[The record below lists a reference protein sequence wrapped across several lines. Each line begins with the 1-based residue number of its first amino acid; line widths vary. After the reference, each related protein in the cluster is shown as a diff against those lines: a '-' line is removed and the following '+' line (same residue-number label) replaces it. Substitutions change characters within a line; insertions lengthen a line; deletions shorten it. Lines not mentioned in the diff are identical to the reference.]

1 MHYLWRLNNSG
12 YYTVE
17 YADDI
22 AILINGRFLQ
32 TVSEVLQTALCTV
45 QQRCERTNLS
55 IKPSKMIIIPFTR
68 KRNTKGRKEPTL
80 LNKTIQLSSE
90 AKYLG
95 LMLDK
100 GLTWKKHLDKVI
112 SKAYKAFWTC
122 RSTFG
127 KTWGLKPKVI
137 YWIYTLVL
145 RPIVICCGIC
155 WSHHAQCYT
164 SNDCYK
170 YIDQQLLKGNLFH
183 SKEEWENQSP
193 IPTAPQLLYIEPPTT
208 NNEFT
213 WVSETPF
220 LIDPPSQFSDVPIS
234 VDKPNQNSGGMAPI
248 YNTGGENDLPSTEKI
263 HPMRNSGHITDTGNT
278 SGDRNIPERISQL
291 EDSPR
296 TSIAIDITSSNLF
309 ADRGTDISNYQ
320 PNEHIQPHSSPT
332 NIPSTSKHTS
342 TTTNHP
348 DNSGRKRKSPTSN
361 IRSKRQRIN
370 FDGTIRNKAKQRRL
384 PCGQPTNDTTME
396 KPSNRTSS
404 PSPTTNTSHTIGTD
418 NTDGSPNKDSTY
430 TFIIHKKAFDP
441 LPPSTKKAPTFASFD
456 HGDIHFIFSVTHSN
470 NASRHLSSIL
480 KFLHTTFEGSAEA
493 HTTLQLIRFATRFIS
508 YLIRKGLTTFHKY
521 GTKLIKFLNP
531 LTEAMAQYDTTDL
544 PTSQT
549 MEHCNQYT
557 EDKKTLTQQSIN
569 QRTFSIDYI
578 SSLITEHKITS
589 YESFQR
595 TLPTDIKIQLLKQL
609 GYIGQNII
617 KTLIKIHTTE
627 TLQTIKTKHYY
638 QLILDNIDI
647 SLSNQENVRW
657 LSSLFHN
664 NNINISD
671 FFAKFI
677 AIHSTNITKIN
688 TFVLE
693 GPTNTGKSLLMN
705 ILLSDTKPTRIA
717 RERDKSN
724 FHLDQLPNS
733 TSVIFEEPIIDQ
745 TTVGTWKLLLEGAP
759 IPTDMKHADKE
770 LIHRLPIFI
779 TTNQPLWNWVSTDD
793 IPPLQQRLF
802 PFKLT
807 SSISSYISTHS
818 ALPQPPNIIT
828 KHDIYALILHHIQSI
843 HDDYLLL
850 LASSPISDTS
860 KPYTTT
866 QIKHLE
872 SLQIQLLLQ
881 DSSEQLCDV
890 SNTEDG

>member
-1 MHYLWRLNNSG
+1 M
-12 YYTVE
+12 
-17 YADDI
+17 
-22 AILINGRFLQ
+22 
-32 TVSEVLQTALCTV
+32 
-45 QQRCERTNLS
+45 
-55 IKPSKMIIIPFTR
+55 
-68 KRNTKGRKEPTL
+68 
-80 LNKTIQLSSE
+80 
-90 AKYLG
+90 
-95 LMLDK
+95 
-100 GLTWKKHLDKVI
+100 
-112 SKAYKAFWTC
+112 
-122 RSTFG
+122 
-127 KTWGLKPKVI
+127 
-137 YWIYTLVL
+137 
-145 RPIVICCGIC
+145 
-155 WSHHAQCYT
+155 
-164 SNDCYK
+164 
-170 YIDQQLLKGNLFH
+170 DQ
-183 SKEEWENQSP
+183 
-193 IPTAPQLLYIEPPTT
+193 
-208 NNEFT
+208 
-213 WVSETPF
+213 
-220 LIDPPSQFSDVPIS
+220 
-234 VDKPNQNSGGMAPI
+234 PNQISGAMAPI
-248 YNTGGENDLPSTEKI
+248 YNTGRQNHSPSTETI
-263 HPMRNSGHITDTGNT
+263 HPMRNSGHSTDTRNT
-278 SGDRNIPERISQL
+278 NGDRNIINRTSQS
-291 EDSPR
+291 ENSPR

-309 ADRGTDISNYQ
+309 TDREANISNYK
-320 PNEHIQPHSSPT
+320 PHEHIQSRSSPT

-348 DNSGRKRKSPTSN
+348 NNSGGKRNKPASN
-361 IRSKRQRIN
+361 IRSKRQRIH
-370 FDGTIRNKAKQRRL
+370 FDSASGNKNEQRRL
-384 PCGQPTNDTTME
+384 SFRESTDNPALETTG
-396 KPSNRTSS
+396 NGTAS
-404 PSPTTNTSHTIGTD
+404 PSPTTNTSHTTRTD
-418 NTDGSPNKDSTY
+418 NTDGGSNKDSTY
-430 TFIIHKKAFDP
+430 TFIIHKKGFDP
-441 LPPSTKKAPTFASFD
+441 LPPSTKKAPTSASFD
-456 HGDIHFIFSVTHSN
+456 HDDHIHFIFFVTHSN

-480 KFLHTTFEGSAEA
+480 KFLHATFEGSAEA
-493 HTTLQLIRFATRFIS
+493 HTTLQLIRFTTRFIS

-521 GTKLIKFLNP
+521 GTKLIKFLTP

-544 PTSQT
+544 PSHT

-557 EDKKTLTQQSIN
+557 EDKKALTQQSIN

-609 GYIGQNII
+609 GYVGQNII

-638 QLILDNIDI
+638 QLLLDNIDI

-657 LSSLFHN
+657 LSILFNN

-693 GPTNTGKSLLMN
+693 GPTNTGKSLIMN

-724 FHLDQLPNS
+724 FHLDQMPNS

-779 TTNQPLWNWVSTDD
+779 TTNQPLWNWVSTED

-802 PFKLT
+802 SFKLT

-818 ALPQPPNIIT
+818 TLPQPPNIIT
-828 KHDIYALILHHIQSI
+828 KHDIYALMLHHIQSI

-881 DSSEQLCDV
+881 DSSEHLRNIP
-890 SNTEDG
+890 NTEDG